1 MGEAARKQ
9 SAFDQADLVAAKV
22 AGSAQLAVLPQV
34 VCKISEIAGNDNSSV
49 ATLERAILVDPGLSA
64 RILTQAN
71 SAAYC
76 LPRKVTSIR
85 DAVILMGFKAVRH
98 LAMTVGVFDL
108 FVGKSDRES
117 LRRRAWWRTSLDT
130 AVVGQAVSSR
140 WPWVGS
146 DEAYTCGLLH
156 LIGKTLLDRFD
167 SRRYARV
174 QEVVEK
180 GVPDI
185 LAERAL
191 YQTDH
196 VRVAHESARLWRLP
210 DRLANGLDY
219 VSPFA
224 DLPDSDLRAVLC
236 LSHFIAEFAVRGK
249 AEGLDPAHLVPQWV
263 EESLGIT
270 EEDMEQLVKVGI
282 QAIANAATMYM

>member
-1 MGEAARKQ
+1 MGEAVRRL
-9 SAFDQADLVAAKV
+9 SDDPGDRVAAAV
-22 AGSAQLAVLPQV
+22 AKCAQVAVLPQV
-34 VCKISEIAGNDNSSV
+34 VCKIAEIAGNDNASV

-64 RILTQAN
+64 RILVQAN

-85 DAVILMGFKAVRH
+85 DAVILMGFKAVRS

-117 LRRRAWWRTSLDT
+117 LRRRGWWRTSLDS
-130 AVVGQAVSSR
+130 AVCAQALTSR
-140 WPWVGS
+140 WPMIGG

-156 LIGKTLLDRFD
+156 LIGKTLLDRYD
-167 SRRYARV
+167 SRRYNRV

-180 GVPDI
+180 GVSDF

-196 VRVAHESARLWRLP
+196 VSVTVEAAKLWRLP
-210 DRLANGLDY
+210 PRLVRGLDY
-219 VSPFA
+219 
-224 DLPDSDLRAVLC
+224 LTPDPSGEDADLRAVVALAHTI
-236 LSHFIAEFAVRGK
+236 SGIAMRGK
-249 AEGLDPAHLVPQWV
+249 PEDPDAENWVPPWTLDALGLRGPDV
-263 EESLGIT
+263 
-270 EEDMEQLVKVGI
+270 EQLAKVGI
-282 QAIANAATMYM
+282 QAITNAATMNM